1 MMAQAWFSLPPP
13 DKWGDFL
20 IRCLAVVAVFFV
32 GGWLTGFLFQRL
44 TRLLTTKKVYPS
56 LLWLMRTVGGV
67 TLAWLSLYLIFGTG
81 GGWGLGGLG
90 GTGPGQGEGTGNP
103 EAPHSGDNG
112 RKKDGGE
119 GPARVEQLPPARETV
134 LRVEVL
140 ALTADDLPI
149 RDDRFYR
156 IEGEQQRQS
165 LEEVRERIYQ
175 RKAAKPPLE
184 KVEIVLY
191 KNSPDRSNPAVEKLR
206 SVVKSQGLET
216 AITEVEAKAPRA
228 T

>member
-1 MMAQAWFSLPPP
+1 MMAQAWLSLPPP

-44 TRLLTTKKVYPS
+44 TRLLTPKKVYPS
-56 LLWLMRTVGGV
+56 VLWLMRTLGGV

-90 GTGPGQGEGTGNP
+90 GTGPGQGSGNP
-103 EAPHSGDNG
+103 DTARSGSDDK
-112 RKKDGGE
+112 KKDGGE
-119 GPARVEQLPPARETV
+119 GPKKVEQLPPARETV

-140 ALTADDLPI
+140 ALTGDEQPI

-156 IEGEQQRQS
+156 LEGEQQRQT

-216 AITEVEAKAPRA
+216 AITEVEANAPRA

>member
-1 MMAQAWFSLPPP
+1 MSAQAWLLGFSLNPQNL
-13 DKWGDFL
+13 GDFL

-44 TRLLTTKKVYPS
+44 TRLLTPKKVQPGV
-56 LLWLMRTVGGV
+56 LWVLRTLGGV
-67 TLAWLSLYLIFGTG
+67 ALAWLSLYIIFGTG
-81 GGWGLGGLG
+81 GGWGLGGQG
-90 GTGPGQGEGTGNP
+90 GTGPGQGNGTP
-103 EAPHSGDNG
+103 STVHSDGDG
-112 RKKDGGE
+112 KKDGE
-119 GPARVEQLPPARETV
+119 GPKKVDQLPPARETV

-140 ALTADDLPI
+140 ALLPDDQPI
-149 RDDRFYR
+149 KDGRFYR
-156 IEGEQQRQS
+156 VEGEQQRQT
-165 LEEVRERIYQ
+165 LEEVRDRIYQ
-175 RKAAKPPLE
+175 RKSAKPPLE

-216 AITEVEAKAPRA
+216 AITEVEANAPRA

>member
-1 MMAQAWFSLPPP
+1 MIVQAWFSLPPP

-20 IRCLAVVAVFFV
+20 LRCLAVVAVFFI
-32 GGWLTGFLFQRL
+32 GGWLTGFVFQRL
-44 TRLLTTKKVYPS
+44 TRLLTPKKAYPS
-56 LLWLMRTVGGV
+56 VLWLIRTLGGV
-67 TLAWLSLYLIFGTG
+67 TLAWLSVYLIFGTG

-90 GTGPGQGEGTGNP
+90 GSGPGEGAGTPGTVHSDGN
-103 EAPHSGDNG
+103 G
-112 RKKDGGE
+112 KKEGE
-119 GPARVEQLPPARETV
+119 GPKKVEQLPPARETV

-140 ALTADDLPI
+140 ALLADEQPI
-149 RDDRFYR
+149 KDGRFYR
-156 IEGEQQRQS
+156 VEGDQQRLT
-165 LEEVRERIYQ
+165 LEEVRDRIYQ
-175 RKAAKPPLE
+175 RKSAKPPLE

-216 AITEVEAKAPRA
+216 AITEVEANAPRA